1 MENIMKKFSL
11 VWAVVVCV
19 FTTGMAGSSTY
30 KSSEKFSG
38 LKKEIIW
45 KAAME
50 VMKDYDLDVIN
61 KDEGYISTYVIKRN
75 WPPGNFILFI
85 KVYDDYFEVKA
96 DVVTGNRMFRGSYE
110 EKEKEIIE
118 KIAAKIHLN
127 K

>member
-1 MENIMKKFSL
+1 MEIIMKKISL
-11 VWAVVVCV
+11 AWAVVACLLAMGLAG
-19 FTTGMAGSSTY
+19 TGTF
-30 KSSEKFSG
+30 KSSENFSG
-38 LKKEIIW
+38 AKKKIIW

-61 KDEGYISTYVIKRN
+61 KEEGYISTYAIKRD
-75 WPPGNFILFI
+75 WPPGRYILFI
-85 KVYDDYFEVKA
+85 KVYDNYFEVKA

-118 KIAAKIHLN
+118 KITAKIHLN